1 MQVKDTHTAVMF
13 LIKIHSLSLEDSVDL
28 LSCCLTLQVGTT
40 GQVSASIV
48 MAMTQL
54 CDDKRLYQTGRRP
67 WWERGGAGGEEREG
81 GRRVVRL
88 LSQSVS
94 CAFPFK
100 DRSVDDE
107 RRELS

>member
-28 LSCCLTLQVGTT
+28 LSCYLTLQVGTT

-67 WWERGGAGGEEREG
+67 WWERGGAGARRGKEGEG
-81 GRRVVRL
+81 WSGYC
-88 LSQSVS
+88 LSR
-94 CAFPFK
+94 FPVPFPSK
-100 DRSVDDE
+100 TG
-107 RRELS
+107 L